1 MTYEEAKEI
10 RLIDINL
17 SKRAEALLVHRLGL
31 NTLADLL
38 SIEREAI
45 KRKPNVGRKTLSDIE
60 DVIEGHGCRWEQFLH
75 KVERPARYT
84 DWGNV
89 RIKAAL
95 AAMSCLANDKIVS
108 SFVDIAKS
116 DNTSFSEAAVRY
128 CVRMADDMVEEL
140 RKGE

>member
-10 RLIDINL
+10 RLVDVNL

-84 DWGNV
+84 DWGDI